1 MWAFH
6 ACLKSPPHHTHIC
19 IFLVRETSLKK
30 KGKNFMTLSRDLCL
44 RSVWRWYFG
53 NSYNYVI
60 QQKMFKQ
67 NKTIQVLLFVLQ
79 EFSIQQYIPLDS
91 SIQFHKIVAC
101 TALFF
106 SLLHTAGHMVN
117 FYHVSTQPIENLRCL
132 TKEVHFTS
140 DFRPGITYWV
150 FQTVTGNF
158 WLL

>member
-1 MWAFH
+1 MYLIVFSKV
-6 ACLKSPPHHTHIC
+6 LFIY
-19 IFLVRETSLKK
+19 VN
-30 KGKNFMTLSRDLCL
+30 NFS
-44 RSVWRWYFG
+44 
-53 NSYNYVI
+53 
-60 QQKMFKQ
+60 
-67 NKTIQVLLFVLQ
+67 Q

-117 FYHVSTQPIENLRCL
+117 FYHVSTQPVENLRCL

-150 FQTVTGNF
+150 FQTVTGNKIII
-158 WLL
+158 